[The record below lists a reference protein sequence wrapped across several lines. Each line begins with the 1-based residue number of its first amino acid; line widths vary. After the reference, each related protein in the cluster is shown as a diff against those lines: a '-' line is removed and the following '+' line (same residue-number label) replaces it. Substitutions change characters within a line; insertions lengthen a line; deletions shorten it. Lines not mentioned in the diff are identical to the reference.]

1 MNALFRV
8 RDDCRLCHSRSLDLA
23 APLGEMPVATPNF
36 KVVGVDRNAPV
47 FRMAVPLEL
56 YHCRDCGHLQIL
68 HIGNPEIQYRDYVYT
83 TSISLGLREHFK
95 AAAARTMKKRRLTP
109 SSFVVEIGSNDGTL
123 LHYFKEGGMRVLGI
137 DPAVE
142 IAERATQDGVE
153 TLPEFFN
160 EDLGA
165 KIAQKYGVA
174 DVIIANNMIA
184 NVDDLD
190 GFVRGVSRIL
200 APSGVFIFE
209 TQYGVDVTESNL
221 LDTIYH
227 EHLSYFKIRP
237 LTSFFKRFGMRLI
250 EVENIPTKGGSIR
263 VTVQSEAGGDPV
275 DSSVER
281 HLAREAELG
290 VDRPEYFRSFLGK
303 IDAIKRELHA
313 IVDRCHADGKQV
325 AGYGVSVG
333 TLALLTQ
340 FDLTRKID
348 FLCDDDTSRGN
359 MLSGP
364 GYDIPIVSPKDFAAR
379 KAGITIV
386 FAWRYTDPIAAKQPN
401 YFAAGGKFV
410 VPLPNV
416 TIRG

>member
-1 MNALFRV
+1 MNPLFRM
-8 RDDCRLCHSRSLDLA
+8 RNDCRLCHSQSLDLA

-36 KVVGVDRNAPV
+36 KVVGAAPDAPV
-47 FRMAVPLEL
+47 FRTAVPLEV
-56 YHCRDCGHLQIL
+56 YRCSDCGHLQIR
-68 HIGNPEIQYRDYVYT
+68 HIGNPEILYRDYVYT
-83 TSISLGLREHFK
+83 TSISLGLSEHFK
-95 AAAARTMKKRRLTP
+95 AAATRIAEKRRLSP
-109 SSFVVEIGSNDGTL
+109 GSFVVEIGSNDGTL
-123 LHYFKEGGMRVLGI
+123 LRYFKEQGMRVLGI

-142 IAERATQDGVE
+142 IAGRATQDGIE

-160 EDLGA
+160 EDLGV
-165 KIAQKYGVA
+165 KISQEYGAA

-190 GFVRGVSRIL
+190 SFVKGVSSIL
-200 APSGVFIFE
+200 AANGVFIFE

-237 LTSFFKRFGMRLI
+237 LTLFFKRFGMRLI

-263 VTVQSEAGGDPV
+263 VTVQSEAGGDKV
-275 DSSVER
+275 DGSVER
-281 HLAREAELG
+281 HLARESALG
-290 VDRPEYFRSFLGK
+290 VDSPEYFRAFLGK
-303 IDAIKRELHA
+303 IEAIKRELHV
-313 IVDRCHADGKQV
+313 IVDRCHAAGKEV

-348 FLCDDDTSRGN
+348 FLSDDDMSKGN

-364 GYDIPIVSPKDFAAR
+364 GYDIPIVSPREFAAR
-379 KAGITIV
+379 KAGITVV
-386 FAWRYTDPIAAKQPN
+386 FAWRYADPIAAKQSD

-410 VPLPNV
+410 VPLPRV
-416 TIRG
+416 TVRG

>member
-8 RDDCRLCHSRSLDLA
+8 RSDCRLCHSRALDLA
-23 APLGEMPVATPNF
+23 APLGEMSVATPNF
-36 KVVGVDRNAPV
+36 KIVGADRDAPV
-47 FRMAVPLEL
+47 FRTPVPLEL

-95 AAAARTMKKRRLTP
+95 AAAAQIMKKRQLSP
-109 SSFVVEIGSNDGTL
+109 NAFIVEIGSNDGTL
-123 LHYFKEGGMRVLGI
+123 LRNFRDAGMRVLGI

-142 IAERATQDGVE
+142 IAGRATQEGIE
-153 TLPEFFN
+153 TLPEFFG
-160 EDLGA
+160 EELA
-165 KIAQKYGVA
+165 ATIAAKYGPA

-190 GFVRGVSRIL
+190 SYVRGVSRIL
-200 APSGVFIFE
+200 APNGVFIFE
-209 TQYGVDVTESNL
+209 TQYGVDVTENNL

-227 EHLSYFKIRP
+227 EHLSYFKVWP
-237 LTSFFKRFGMRLI
+237 LTLFFKRLGMRLI
-250 EVENIPTKGGSIR
+250 DVENIPTKGGSIR

-275 DSSVER
+275 DSSVES
-281 HLAREAELG
+281 HLARETALG
-290 VDRPEYFRSFLGK
+290 VDRPEYFRAFLDK
-303 IDAIKRELHA
+303 IAANRRELHA
-313 IVDRCHADGKQV
+313 IVDRCHANGKDV

-340 FDLTRKID
+340 FDLTQKIN
-348 FLCDDDTSRGN
+348 FLSDDDTTKGD

-364 GYDIPIVSPKDFAAR
+364 GYDIPIVSPKEFAAR
-379 KAGITIV
+379 QAGITVV
-386 FAWRYTDPIAAKQPN
+386 FAWRYTGPIAAKHPD

-416 TIRG
+416 IVRG